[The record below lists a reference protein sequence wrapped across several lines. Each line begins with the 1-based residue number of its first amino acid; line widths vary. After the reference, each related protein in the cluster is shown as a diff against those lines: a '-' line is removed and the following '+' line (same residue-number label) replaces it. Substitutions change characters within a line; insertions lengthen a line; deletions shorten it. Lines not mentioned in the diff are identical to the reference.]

1 MCRASATFILGG
13 HCESVCAMCVP
24 LDPPHL
30 HRRVAGGGSL
40 SGGKGEG
47 SQFGGDREVKRDSR
61 PLLCD
66 TLSHWTSL
74 IILVS

>member
-1 MCRASATFILGG
+1 MRD
-13 HCESVCAMCVP
+13 VCAP
-24 LDPPHL
+24 RPFPP
-30 HRRVAGGGSL
+30 AQKGSGGGSL
-40 SGGKGEG
+40 SRGKGEG